1 MIIIYFNHR
10 MWSQRMYNTPIDQAQ
25 PKPAVSNASRADS
38 ITTTHHL
45 DSRVLLNGAQ
55 EVRIA
60 HYGQE
65 YRLRQ
70 TRNGKLILTK

>member
-1 MIIIYFNHR
+1 MLDIR
-10 MWSQRMYNTPIDQAQ
+10 SSPAQ
-25 PKPAVSNASRADS
+25 PRIDTTGSTVSATAPKQVKSGA
-38 ITTTHHL
+38 L
-45 DSRVLLNGAQ
+45 FGGAQ
-55 EVRIA
+55 EIRID

>member
-1 MIIIYFNHR
+1 MLDATYSVSPAPH
-10 MWSQRMYNTPIDQAQ
+10 
-25 PKPAVSNASRADS
+25 AVSTASPQGSQPARQMQSNTLFD
-38 ITTTHHL
+38 
-45 DSRVLLNGAQ
+45 GAR
-55 EVRIA
+55 EVRID

>member
-1 MIIIYFNHR
+1 MHTANSSLNSADAYSRSIVPTPRAAIAA
-10 MWSQRMYNTPIDQAQ
+10 QRQFD
-25 PKPAVSNASRADS
+25 SRA
-38 ITTTHHL
+38 L
-45 DSRVLLNGAQ
+45 FGGAQ
-55 EVRIA
+55 EIRIE

>member
-1 MIIIYFNHR
+1 MLDATYSASPMLNAA
-10 MWSQRMYNTPIDQAQ
+10 SSVSTSSPNAQ
-25 PKPAVSNASRADS
+25 PARQMKSNSLFD
-38 ITTTHHL
+38 
-45 DSRVLLNGAQ
+45 GAH
-55 EVRIA
+55 EVRID